1 MLKEL
6 ERFVDTMLGAAA
18 QLPRHRGYEVA
29 TGCAAVF
36 RRVIADGLGRDL
48 DEAEQ
53 RLFES
58 QQLELIRVAGDWDES
73 SVTGEVV
80 MRWNFPGPRFTMPPP
95 TLWQDRVFK
104 ATFTNPATWSYRN
117 IDDTTT
123 KISLCW
129 KRDRAYAVVQE
140 IRASFASVDDLQPE
154 GQVYSVKLLM
164 VSKFGSVLL
173 RLVMQELSNKMDA
186 GHLWWDSAWSK
197 FVALA
202 GMVTSPT
209 WTTGEVRGNY
219 MDGSMLRMFNA
230 SGERWEELI
239 RLFAPTAC
247 RYPGVGARWLPGSFP
262 APARRGLCVF
272 WDVDNTHLIFVVG
285 KRDTPLHYQIGFVAK
300 SRAERDGV
308 CGWG

>member
-1 MLKEL
+1 MLKEM
-6 ERFVDTMLGAAA
+6 ERFVDTILGADA

-36 RRVIADGLGRDL
+36 RRVIIGELGRDL
-48 DEAEQ
+48 NVAEQ

-58 QQLELIRVAGDWDES
+58 QQLELIQVAGGWGER

-80 MRWNFPGPRFTMPPP
+80 MQWNFPGPRFTMPAPVV
-95 TLWQDRVFK
+95 WQEQVFK
-104 ATFTNPATWSYRN
+104 AAFTNPAKWSYRN
-117 IDDTTT
+117 IDDNTT
-123 KISLCW
+123 KIALCW

-140 IRASFASVDDLQPE
+140 IRASLASVDDLQPE

-173 RLVMQELSNKMDA
+173 RLVMQESCNKMEA

-202 GMVTSPT
+202 GMVTIPT
-209 WTTGEVRGNY
+209 WNAGEERGNY
-219 MDGSMLRMFNA
+219 MDGNMLSMFNA
-230 SGERWEELI
+230 SGKRWEELI
-239 RLFAPTAC
+239 QLFAPTAR
-247 RYPGVGARWLPGSFP
+247 RYHGVGARWLPGSFP
-262 APARRGLCVF
+262 APADRSLCVF

-285 KRDTPLHYQIGFVAK
+285 RRDTPLHYHIGFVAK
-300 SRAERDGV
+300 SRTELDGV